1 LKNPKWPAAAASDTY
16 YDDIFTF
23 WDLHRCSLALTQ
35 LITPTAHTEQM
46 ASLVNIFKHEGW
58 MPDARSS
65 NANGETQG
73 GSNADNVLADA
84 YVKGVNID
92 WNTAFQAMKKDASVT
107 PPNNQ
112 DPRAPD
118 SSTLEGRGALPDWL
132 QYGYITLNNF
142 SRSVSRGVE
151 YAANDFSVYQLAAGL
166 HKNNAYTYLNR
177 SRNWRN
183 YFNPAQTSTIGNATY
198 AGFLVPKYANGSFE
212 YPYDPIQCGGCYWAD
227 PYYEALPWE
236 YLFSSRNHDMA
247 HLITLLGGPDAFVS
261 RLETLMAFHQYS
273 GNSQFNNT
281 LINPGNEPSFNTPY
295 LFNFAPNSQHRTVYH
310 SRQINT
316 LYYNEGTGGIPGN
329 SDAGAMQT
337 YQLWN
342 MIGLYPMVSTTTFL
356 ISAPWFESMTINLED
371 ILPATSTA
379 TATAAKKK
387 PRILKITA
395 TGILADVKQIVY
407 VQSLKVNG
415 VPWNKAWVTWS
426 DIFEVGGT
434 MEYVMAESPN
444 LTWANGPL
452 PPSPAS

>member
-1 LKNPKWPAAAASDTY
+1 
-16 YDDIFTF
+16 
-23 WDLHRCSLALTQ
+23 
-35 LITPTAHTEQM
+35 M
-46 ASLVNIFKHEGW
+46 ASLVNIYKHEGW
-58 MPDARSS
+58 VPDARSS

-92 WNTAFQAMKKDASVT
+92 WNTAYQAMKKDASVT

-118 SSTLEGRGALPDWL
+118 SSTLEGRGALEDWL

-142 SRSVSRGVE
+142 SRSVSRGIE
-151 YAANDFSVYQLAAGL
+151 YAANDFAVFQVADGL
-166 HKNNAYTYLNR
+166 DKNNAHTYLNR

-183 YFNPAQTSTIGNATY
+183 YFNPAQTSTIGNESYT
-198 AGFLVPKYANGSFE
+198 GFLVPKYANGSFE
-212 YPYDPIQCGGCYWAD
+212 YPYDPTQCGGCYWKD

-236 YLFSSRNHDMA
+236 YLFSSRNHDIA
-247 HLITLLGGPDAFVS
+247 HLITLLGGPAAFVS
-261 RLETLMAFHQYS
+261 RLETLMAFNQYS

-295 LFNFAPNSQHRTVYH
+295 LFNFAPNAQHRTVYH

-356 ISAPWFESMTINLED
+356 ISAPW
-371 ILPATSTA
+371 
-379 TATAAKKK
+379 
-387 PRILKITA
+387 
-395 TGILADVKQIVY
+395 
-407 VQSLKVNG
+407 
-415 VPWNKAWVTWS
+415 
-426 DIFEVGGT
+426 
-434 MEYVMAESPN
+434 
-444 LTWANGPL
+444 
-452 PPSPAS
+452 